1 MPDMTPPADR
11 SESAGRDDPAPEG
24 ATSDDAPP
32 GDHTAPEGGGSRRHD
47 GLLGE
52 VRRLRRVDEGHVLGG
67 VCAGLGRQLGIDP
80 VVLRVVLAV
89 LAPFGGVGIIL
100 YGVGWLLMP
109 QDRGEESILEQQLGR
124 RRNGSPD
131 NAIFVGAVVVLGL
144 VAVSIPWWGL
154 PWHVPA
160 LLVLSVLGLLAL
172 LRRAGSDPADRTQHA
187 DAPGSADAPPAPPPT
202 APRSAGPP
210 SAAPP
215 SAAPPSGAPSAAGD
229 RTVTAA
235 VTQPLAT
242 TNPAFVSSSVAD
254 AMSDT
259 RPIATRP
266 VDTSSA
272 ESAAAEDTQQIK
284 AEPAAH
290 SDTRPE
296 DTKPIDV
303 QATDEPT
310 RDPSGH
316 EPATVTSPI
325 GASTD
330 PTQPIVQLG
339 SWRSALPAPPG
350 FWDQTDPLGLNAVP
364 NPTGGEGEPRPVPP
378 PLPELRRRRFWLFA
392 TTISA
397 AAIVCGVM
405 AAVEESTTVPGR
417 SAPLFDIPAAGYV
430 AAALAVVGLG
440 LIVGT
445 WFGRSRALVAIGVV
459 LALALVPLSAAEKW
473 KGTSANIVHRPT
485 SVGQIEPS
493 YDYSAG
499 RILLDLRKVPFRDGQ
514 PVRSSIDLGTGDVT
528 VLIPPDVDVHASG
541 DVGVGDL
548 RLLGQS
554 AGGMDNSLVV
564 TDLGSDGQGGG
575 RLDLTIDL
583 GVGEVE
589 VNRG

>member
-11 SESAGRDDPAPEG
+11 SESAGRDDPGPEG

-32 GDHTAPEGGGSRRHD
+32 ADHTAPDGGGSGRHD

-52 VRRLRRVDEGHVLGG
+52 VRRLRRIDEGHVLGG

-100 YGVGWLLMP
+100 YGTGWLLMP

-187 DAPGSADAPPAPPPT
+187 DTPNSADAPST
-202 APRSAGPP
+202 PP
-210 SAAPP
+210 SAASP
-215 SAAPPSGAPSAAGD
+215 STAPPSDASSAAGD
-229 RTVTAA
+229 QTAA
-235 VTQPLAT
+235 TRPLAT
-242 TNPAFVSSSVAD
+242 TSPAYVSRSVAD

-272 ESAAAEDTQQIK
+272 ENAAADDTQPIK
-284 AEPAAH
+284 AGPTAPSETTPSDAT
-290 SDTRPE
+290 SDDTRPE

-303 QATDEPT
+303 RATDAPT
-310 RDPSGH
+310 GAPSGH
-316 EPATVTSPI
+316 EPTTVSSPI
-325 GASTD
+325 GAPTD
-330 PTQPIVQLG
+330 PTQPVVQLG
-339 SWRSALPAPPG
+339 SWRNAPPAPPA

-364 NPTGGEGEPRPVPP
+364 NPTGDEGEPPPVPP
-378 PLPELRRRRFWLFA
+378 PALPELKRRRFWLFA

-397 AAIVCGVM
+397 AAIVCGAM

-417 SAPLFDIPAAGYV
+417 SAPMIDIPAAGYV

-473 KGTSANIVHRPT
+473 MGTSANIVHRPT

-493 YDYSAG
+493 YEFSAG

-514 PVRSSIDLGTGDVT
+514 PVRSSSIDMGTGDVT
-528 VLIPPDVDVHASG
+528 VLVPPDVDVHASG

-554 AGGMDNSLVV
+554 SGGMDNSLVV